1 MDIPL
6 LCKSQ
11 INPRIKSRKCLLP
24 YLSAIILPSMI
35 RSYLFRNAET
45 QEKEKKFKLYLA
57 FLYGFS
63 ISAYLSLI
71 TNTYFSSKIIN
82 YFILKG
88 ENIEKSIK
96 YSKMI
101 TSIIIAPVFE
111 EIFKGLGMFITLIYN
126 ELNEEEDGIIFGA
139 EIGNGFATIE
149 NIFYG
154 RMMNNK
160 KESILLILIRQ
171 LTSSALHTYASA
183 TIGEGVSLYKLKI
196 YNTSKLLRKFLLAIF
211 IHGLHNFSCI
221 FIPNKNI
228 YSQIISYSDKLL
240 KLRKKIQNYD
250 KN

>member
-1 MDIPL
+1 MDIPFL
-6 LCKSQ
+6 YKNQ
-11 INPRIKSRKCLLP
+11 INPKIKSRKYFLP
-24 YLSAIILPSMI
+24 YLSAVILPSMI

-63 ISAYLSLI
+63 ISTYLSLI
-71 TNTYFSSKIIN
+71 TNTYFSYKITY
-82 YFILKG
+82 YFICKG
-88 ENIEKSIK
+88 INIEESIK
-96 YSKMI
+96 YSDII
-101 TSIIIAPVFE
+101 TSTIIAPVFE
-111 EIFKGLGMFITLIYN
+111 EIFKGFGMFIPLIYD

-160 KESILLILIRQ
+160 TESILLILIRQ

-196 YNTSKLLRKFLLAIF
+196 YNRSDLLKKFLLAIF

-221 FIPNKNI
+221 FIPSKNI
-228 YSQIISYSDKLL
+228 YLQIISYSHRLL